1 MSERLIGK
9 VKWFDGRRGFGFIT
23 ADNKDYFV
31 HYKSIMG
38 TGFKNITDGQT
49 VSFLLKNGNKGLMAD
64 AVIVLDSI

>member
-31 HYKSIMG
+31 YYKEIQG
-38 TGFKNITDGQT
+38 TGFKTLKEGQKVQFVAGT
-49 VSFLLKNGNKGLMAD
+49 SPKGAC
-64 AVIVLDSI
+64 AKEVQVIA